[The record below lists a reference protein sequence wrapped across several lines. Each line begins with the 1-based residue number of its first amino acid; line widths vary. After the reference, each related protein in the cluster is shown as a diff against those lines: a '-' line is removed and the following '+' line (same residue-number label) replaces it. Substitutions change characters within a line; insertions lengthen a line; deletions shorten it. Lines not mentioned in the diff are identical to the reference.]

1 MVFGTYSPVYVAAP
15 LTMVFEDLR
24 PYFVKLVAGGGEPAL
39 ASATAE
45 GLTESERRRRER
57 EAKTAERKS
66 KDLG

>member
-1 MVFGTYSPVYVAAP
+1 
-15 LTMVFEDLR
+15 MVFEDLR